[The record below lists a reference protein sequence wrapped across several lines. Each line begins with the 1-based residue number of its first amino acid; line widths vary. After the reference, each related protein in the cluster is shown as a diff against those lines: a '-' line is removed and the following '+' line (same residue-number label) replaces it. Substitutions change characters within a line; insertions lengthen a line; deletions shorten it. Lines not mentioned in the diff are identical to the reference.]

1 MLYNIVFSFYI
12 VQNFKQSTHSELNGA
27 LYQELNNALK
37 ELLMLW
43 FTVGFLNL
51 ERITWNSPCDLV
63 QKVRACLLLVIIICY
78 LTLSSNC

>member
-1 MLYNIVFSFYI
+1 MK
-12 VQNFKQSTHSELNGA
+12 QNCTSELNMA
-27 LYQELNNALK
+27 LYQELNFALR

-63 QKVRACLLLVIIICY
+63 QKVY
-78 LTLSSNC
+78 HTEDSSFMIVCISNLIFFFTFSS